1 MKFSKR
7 PTPSGLSIAIAAA
20 IASMAGPVHAQ
31 TSGDGALS
39 DGNGAVASGDYSVAI
54 GTAVTSAGPRSLSF
68 GYASTAAGADSIVL
82 GTSST
87 AQTNAV
93 AVGNTTAA
101 GTNATAMGSAATA
114 AGNGSV
120 AIGTGAVANN
130 SQDVAIGS
138 GSTTGAAHPLSSFG
152 IAGEN
157 YSVAGSTSNGVVSFG
172 APQSPRQLTNV
183 AAGAVSAS
191 SLDAVN
197 GSELYQM
204 GQAVG
209 SLSTSTSQ
217 SVTSLSTAI
226 ANNATGVAAV
236 SSGLATLSTTASQ
249 SLSSLS
255 TGLSSNT
262 ANVTSLSSSAA
273 SSVGS
278 LSTSVAGAGTALASL
293 STGIAQSAT
302 SLSTGLASNTGSIT
316 SLSSSTASGFG
327 SLSTGLSDVGT
338 TVGSLSTSTA
348 AGFSS
353 LSTSTAQ
360 TIGSLSTGT
369 VSAIAT
375 LSTTTS
381 RSISS
386 LSTGLADDGATL
398 SAMQSGLAAG
408 TVGLVQQAGGAG
420 TGAITIGASTGGT
433 VLNVAG
439 DAGARQ
445 VKGVAAGT
453 DATDA
458 VDLQQLQSLAGQT
471 GAIGA
476 SAVSYDDASHTR
488 VTLGASSSPVTLTNL
503 ADASLN
509 ASSTDAV
516 TGRQLY
522 AAQQATNANVGAI
535 AALSTST
542 LAAASSLS
550 TGIASNVVSIASLST
565 STTTALS
572 SLSTGLSSANA
583 GVSALA
589 SSLANGTVGLVQ
601 QSGGAGTGTI
611 TIGASA
617 GGTALDVGGTA
628 GARQIKGVAAGT
640 NATDA
645 VNLQQLQGV
654 TAAMGAVGAG
664 AVSYDDPMHSR
675 VTLGASAGSPVL
687 LTNVA
692 DAALTA
698 TSTDA
703 VSGRQLYTANQAIST
718 YAASIATLSTSTG
731 FAVSSLSSSVANG
744 GATLAALQS
753 GLAAGTIGLV
763 QQAGGSGTSTITIGA
778 STGGTALD
786 IAGTAG
792 ARQVKGVAAGTDA
805 TDAVNL
811 QQLQGVASQAG
822 ALGASAVV
830 YDDASHT
837 RVTLGTAG
845 APVTLTNVADAAL
858 TANSTDAVSG
868 RQLYATNQSVSA
880 LAGQLATGTVGLVQ
894 QRGGS
899 SAGAITI
906 GATTGGTDIDVS
918 GLAGARRIS
927 GVAAGVNTTDA
938 VNVGQLNQV
947 IGTVNTIAG
956 NALSYDDPTKLSV
969 TLGGL
974 GAGAAVTIHN
984 LAPGLLSATSA
995 DAVNGAQLFATNAN
1009 VAANTSAIDALSSRL
1024 GAILP
1029 SRLSQSLPEPG
1040 QGSLKYAAFNSTGAG
1055 SVATGA
1061 DATAIGSNAMAAGDR
1076 SAALGVGAV
1085 AQGSSSIAVG
1095 SAADA
1100 TGANAVA
1107 LGAGSVADR
1116 DDSVSIGNAATGM
1129 TRTLTNVSVGTAPT
1143 DAVNV
1148 QQLNDSVTNLSNRI
1162 EHDRRDANGGIAA
1175 AVAIASLPQAPA
1187 PGKSMVAI
1195 GGGTYGG
1202 QSAMALGIS
1211 TYAGHWILK
1220 ANGSTDTRGT
1230 VAAGVGAGFVW

>member
-1 MKFSKR
+1 
-7 PTPSGLSIAIAAA
+7 
-20 IASMAGPVHAQ
+20 
-31 TSGDGALS
+31 
-39 DGNGAVASGDYSVAI
+39 
-54 GTAVTSAGPRSLSF
+54 
-68 GYASTAAGADSIVL
+68 
-82 GTSST
+82 
-87 AQTNAV
+87 
-93 AVGNTTAA
+93 
-101 GTNATAMGSAATA
+101 
-114 AGNGSV
+114 
-120 AIGTGAVANN
+120 
-130 SQDVAIGS
+130 
-138 GSTTGAAHPLSSFG
+138 
-152 IAGEN
+152 
-157 YSVAGSTSNGVVSFG
+157 
-172 APQSPRQLTNV
+172 
-183 AAGAVSAS
+183 
-191 SLDAVN
+191 
-197 GSELYQM
+197 
-204 GQAVG
+204 
-209 SLSTSTSQ
+209 
-217 SVTSLSTAI
+217 
-226 ANNATGVAAV
+226 
-236 SSGLATLSTTASQ
+236 
-249 SLSSLS
+249 
-255 TGLSSNT
+255 
-262 ANVTSLSSSAA
+262 
-273 SSVGS
+273 
-278 LSTSVAGAGTALASL
+278 
-293 STGIAQSAT
+293 
-302 SLSTGLASNTGSIT
+302 
-316 SLSSSTASGFG
+316 
-327 SLSTGLSDVGT
+327 
-338 TVGSLSTSTA
+338 
-348 AGFSS
+348 
-353 LSTSTAQ
+353 
-360 TIGSLSTGT
+360 
-369 VSAIAT
+369 
-375 LSTTTS
+375 
-381 RSISS
+381 
-386 LSTGLADDGATL
+386 
-398 SAMQSGLAAG
+398 MQSGLAAG

-420 TGAITIGASTGGT
+420 TGAITIGAGTGGT

-439 DAGARQ
+439 NAGARQ

-458 VDLQQLQSLAGQT
+458 VNLQQLQSVAAQTGAIGSSAVVYDDASHTRITFDAAGVPVTLTNLADGSVDAGSTDAVTGRQLYAVQQATNANSGSIAALSTSTQAVTSSLSTGAVNSAALFGSFSTSTAATFSLLSTGLSSTNVTVSSLSSGLVAGTVGLVQQTDGTGGGPIMVGANTGGTSLDVAGTSGPRQVKGVAAGTDGTDAVNLQQLQSVAGQT

-476 SAVSYDDASHTR
+476 SAVSYDDASHTH
-488 VTLGASSSPVTLTNL
+488 VTLGASGSPVTLSNL

-522 AAQQATNANVGAI
+522 AAQQTTNANVGAI

-542 LAAASSLS
+542 LAASTSLS
-550 TGIASNVVSIASLST
+550 TGISSNVVSIASLST

-572 SLSTGLSSANA
+572 SLSTGVSHGLASLSTGLSSANA

-589 SSLANGTVGLVQ
+589 SSLAVGTVGLVQ
-601 QSGGAGTGTI
+601 QSGGAGIGTI
-611 TIGASA
+611 TIGAST

-640 NATDA
+640 SATDA

-654 TAAMGAVGAG
+654 TAAVGAVGAG
-664 AVSYDDPMHSR
+664 AVSYDDPTHSR
-675 VTLGASAGSPVL
+675 VTLGAPSTGSPVL

-692 DAALTA
+692 DAALTT

-718 YAASIATLSTSTG
+718 NAISIATLSTSTG

-763 QQAGGSGTSTITIGA
+763 QQAGGSGAGTIAIGA

-830 YDDASHT
+830 YDDPSHT
-837 RVTLGTAG
+837 RVTFGAAG
-845 APVTLTNVADAAL
+845 APVTLTNVADATL

-880 LAGQLATGTVGLVQ
+880 LAGQLATGTVGIVQ

-906 GATTGGTDIDVS
+906 GAGTGGANIDVS
-918 GLAGARRIS
+918 GLAGARRVS
-927 GVAAGVNTTDA
+927 GVAAGVNVTDA

-956 NALSYDDPTKLSV
+956 NALSYDDPAKLSV

-974 GAGAAVTIHN
+974 GAGAAVTVHN
-984 LAPGLLSATSA
+984 LAPGSLSAASA

-1029 SRLSQSLPEPG
+1029 SRFSQSLPEPG
-1040 QGSLKYAAFNSTGAG
+1040 QGSLKYAAFNSTGGG

-1061 DATAIGSNAMAAGDR
+1061 DATAIGSNAVAIGDR
-1076 SAALGVGAV
+1076 SAALGVGAI
-1085 AQGSSSIAVG
+1085 AQGSGSIAVG
-1095 SAADA
+1095 SGADA

-1116 DDSVSIGNAATGM
+1116 NDSVSIGNAATGM
-1129 TRTLTNVSVGTAPT
+1129 TRTLTNVSAGTAPT

-1148 QQLNDSVTNLSNRI
+1148 QQLNDSATNLSNRI

>member
-1 MKFSKR
+1 M
-7 PTPSGLSIAIAAA
+7 
-20 IASMAGPVHAQ
+20 
-31 TSGDGALS
+31 
-39 DGNGAVASGDYSVAI
+39 
-54 GTAVTSAGPRSLSF
+54 
-68 GYASTAAGADSIVL
+68 
-82 GTSST
+82 
-87 AQTNAV
+87 
-93 AVGNTTAA
+93 
-101 GTNATAMGSAATA
+101 
-114 AGNGSV
+114 
-120 AIGTGAVANN
+120 
-130 SQDVAIGS
+130 
-138 GSTTGAAHPLSSFG
+138 
-152 IAGEN
+152 
-157 YSVAGSTSNGVVSFG
+157 
-172 APQSPRQLTNV
+172 
-183 AAGAVSAS
+183 
-191 SLDAVN
+191 
-197 GSELYQM
+197 
-204 GQAVG
+204 
-209 SLSTSTSQ
+209 
-217 SVTSLSTAI
+217 
-226 ANNATGVAAV
+226 
-236 SSGLATLSTTASQ
+236 
-249 SLSSLS
+249 
-255 TGLSSNT
+255 
-262 ANVTSLSSSAA
+262 
-273 SSVGS
+273 
-278 LSTSVAGAGTALASL
+278 
-293 STGIAQSAT
+293 
-302 SLSTGLASNTGSIT
+302 
-316 SLSSSTASGFG
+316 
-327 SLSTGLSDVGT
+327 
-338 TVGSLSTSTA
+338 
-348 AGFSS
+348 
-353 LSTSTAQ
+353 
-360 TIGSLSTGT
+360 
-369 VSAIAT
+369 
-375 LSTTTS
+375 
-381 RSISS
+381 
-386 LSTGLADDGATL
+386 
-398 SAMQSGLAAG
+398 
-408 TVGLVQQAGGAG
+408 
-420 TGAITIGASTGGT
+420 
-433 VLNVAG
+433 
-439 DAGARQ
+439 
-445 VKGVAAGT
+445 
-453 DATDA
+453 
-458 VDLQQLQSLAGQT
+458 
-471 GAIGA
+471 
-476 SAVSYDDASHTR
+476 
-488 VTLGASSSPVTLTNL
+488 
-503 ADASLN
+503 N

-572 SLSTGLSSANA
+572 SLSTGVSHGLASLSTGLSSANV
-583 GVSALA
+583 GVSAIA
-589 SSLANGTVGLVQ
+589 TSLANGTVGLVQ
-601 QSGGAGTGTI
+601 QSGGAGNDTI
-611 TIGASA
+611 TIGAST
-617 GGTALDVGGTA
+617 GGTALDVDGTA

-640 NATDA
+640 SATDA

-654 TAAMGAVGAG
+654 TAAVGAVGAG

-703 VSGRQLYTANQAIST
+703 VSGRQLYTANQAIS
-718 YAASIATLSTSTG
+718 ANAVSIASLSTSTG
-731 FAVSSLSSSVANG
+731 FAVASLSTSVANG
-744 GATLAALQS
+744 GATIAALQS
-753 GLAAGTIGLV
+753 GLTAGTIGLV
-763 QQAGGSGTSTITIGA
+763 QQAGGAGTGTITIGA
-778 STGGTALD
+778 GTGGTALD
-786 IAGTAG
+786 VAGTAG
-792 ARQVKGVAAGTDA
+792 ARQIKGVAAGTDA
-805 TDAVNL
+805 TDAINL

-837 RVTLGTAG
+837 RVTFGAAG

-858 TANSTDAVSG
+858 TASSTDAVSG

-894 QRGGS
+894 QHGGS

-906 GATTGGTDIDVS
+906 GAGTGGTNIDVS

-927 GVAAGVNTTDA
+927 GVAAGVNATDA

-984 LAPGLLSATSA
+984 LAPGALLATSA

-1009 VAANTSAIDALSSRL
+1009 VAANTSAIDALSARL

-1029 SRLSQSLPEPG
+1029 SRFSQSLPEPG

-1055 SVATGA
+1055 AVATGA
-1061 DATAIGSNAMAAGDR
+1061 DATAIGSNAVATGDR
-1076 SAALGVGAV
+1076 SVALGVGAV
-1085 AQGSSSIAVG
+1085 AQGTGSIAVG
-1095 SAADA
+1095 SGAST

-1116 DDSVSIGNAATGM
+1116 DDSVSIGNSATGT
-1129 TRTLTNVSVGTAPT
+1129 TRTLANVSAGTAPT

>member
-1 MKFSKR
+1 
-7 PTPSGLSIAIAAA
+7 
-20 IASMAGPVHAQ
+20 
-31 TSGDGALS
+31 
-39 DGNGAVASGDYSVAI
+39 
-54 GTAVTSAGPRSLSF
+54 
-68 GYASTAAGADSIVL
+68 ST
-82 GTSST
+82 ST
-87 AQTNAV
+87 AQTV
-93 AVGNTTAA
+93 
-101 GTNATAMGSAATA
+101 
-114 AGNGSV
+114 
-120 AIGTGAVANN
+120 
-130 SQDVAIGS
+130 
-138 GSTTGAAHPLSSFG
+138 
-152 IAGEN
+152 
-157 YSVAGSTSNGVVSFG
+157 
-172 APQSPRQLTNV
+172 
-183 AAGAVSAS
+183 
-191 SLDAVN
+191 
-197 GSELYQM
+197 
-204 GQAVG
+204 
-209 SLSTSTSQ
+209 
-217 SVTSLSTAI
+217 
-226 ANNATGVAAV
+226 
-236 SSGLATLSTTASQ
+236 
-249 SLSSLS
+249 SSLS
-255 TGLSSNT
+255 TG
-262 ANVTSLSSSAA
+262 AA
-273 SSVGS
+273 SAIGS
-278 LSTSVAGAGTALASL
+278 LSTGTAQAV
-293 STGIAQSAT
+293 T
-302 SLSTGLASNTGSIT
+302 SLSTGLASNTASIT
-316 SLSSSTASGFG
+316 SLSSSSASGLG
-327 SLSTGLSDVGT
+327 SLSTGLSDIGT
-338 TVGSLSTSTA
+338 TVASLSTSTA
-348 AGFSS
+348 AGLSS

-420 TGAITIGASTGGT
+420 TGAITIGAGTGGT
-433 VLNVAG
+433 MLNVAG
-439 DAGARQ
+439 NAGARQ

-453 DATDA
+453 DGTDA
-458 VDLQQLQSLAGQT
+458 VNLQQLQSVAGQT

-488 VTLGASSSPVTLTNL
+488 VTLGASGSPVTLTNL

-522 AAQQATNANVGAI
+522 AAQRATNANVGAI

-565 STTTALS
+565 SATTALS
-572 SLSTGLSSANA
+572 SLSTGVSHGLASLSTGLSSANA

-589 SSLANGTVGLVQ
+589 SSLGVGTVGLVQ
-601 QSGGAGTGTI
+601 QSGGASAGTI
-611 TIGASA
+611 TIGGST

-640 NATDA
+640 SATDA

-654 TAAMGAVGAG
+654 TAAVGAVGAG
-664 AVSYDDPMHSR
+664 AVSYDDPTHSR
-675 VTLGASAGSPVL
+675 VTLGVPGTGSPVL

-703 VSGRQLYTANQAIST
+703 VSGRQLYTANQAIS
-718 YAASIATLSTSTG
+718 ANAVSIATLSTSTG
-731 FAVSSLSSSVANG
+731 FAVASLSTSVANG

-753 GLAAGTIGLV
+753 GLTAGTIGLV
-763 QQAGGSGTSTITIGA
+763 QQAGGAGTGTITIGA
-778 STGGTALD
+778 GTGGTALD
-786 IAGTAG
+786 VAGTAG
-792 ARQVKGVAAGTDA
+792 ARQIKGVAAGTDA
-805 TDAVNL
+805 TDAINL
-811 QQLQGVASQAG
+811 QQLQGVVSQAG

-837 RVTLGTAG
+837 RVTFGAAG

-858 TANSTDAVSG
+858 TASSTDAVSG

-894 QRGGS
+894 QHGGS

-906 GATTGGTDIDVS
+906 GAGTGGTNIDVS

-927 GVAAGVNTTDA
+927 GVAAGVNATDA
-938 VNVGQLNQV
+938 ANVGQLNQV

-984 LAPGLLSATSA
+984 LAPGALSATSA

-1009 VAANTSAIDALSSRL
+1009 VAANTSAIDALSARL

-1029 SRLSQSLPEPG
+1029 SRFSQSLPEPG

-1061 DATAIGSNAMAAGDR
+1061 DATAIGSNAVATGDR
-1076 SAALGVGAV
+1076 SVALGVGAV
-1085 AQGSSSIAVG
+1085 AQGSGSIAVG
-1095 SAADA
+1095 SGAST

-1116 DDSVSIGNAATGM
+1116 DDSVSIGNSATGT
-1129 TRTLTNVSVGTAPT
+1129 TRTLANVSAGTAPT

>member
-1 MKFSKR
+1 
-7 PTPSGLSIAIAAA
+7 
-20 IASMAGPVHAQ
+20 
-31 TSGDGALS
+31 
-39 DGNGAVASGDYSVAI
+39 
-54 GTAVTSAGPRSLSF
+54 
-68 GYASTAAGADSIVL
+68 
-82 GTSST
+82 
-87 AQTNAV
+87 
-93 AVGNTTAA
+93 
-101 GTNATAMGSAATA
+101 
-114 AGNGSV
+114 
-120 AIGTGAVANN
+120 
-130 SQDVAIGS
+130 
-138 GSTTGAAHPLSSFG
+138 
-152 IAGEN
+152 
-157 YSVAGSTSNGVVSFG
+157 
-172 APQSPRQLTNV
+172 
-183 AAGAVSAS
+183 
-191 SLDAVN
+191 
-197 GSELYQM
+197 
-204 GQAVG
+204 
-209 SLSTSTSQ
+209 
-217 SVTSLSTAI
+217 
-226 ANNATGVAAV
+226 
-236 SSGLATLSTTASQ
+236 
-249 SLSSLS
+249 
-255 TGLSSNT
+255 
-262 ANVTSLSSSAA
+262 
-273 SSVGS
+273 
-278 LSTSVAGAGTALASL
+278 
-293 STGIAQSAT
+293 
-302 SLSTGLASNTGSIT
+302 
-316 SLSSSTASGFG
+316 
-327 SLSTGLSDVGT
+327 
-338 TVGSLSTSTA
+338 TA
-348 AGFSS
+348 AGFVS

-360 TIGSLSTGT
+360 TIGSLSTST
-369 VSAIAT
+369 ASAIAT

-386 LSTGLADDGATL
+386 LSTGLAGDGATL
-398 SAMQSGLAAG
+398 SAMQSALAAG

-439 DAGARQ
+439 NAGARQ

-458 VDLQQLQSLAGQT
+458 VDLQQLQSVAAQTGAIGSSAVVYDDVSHTSITFGAVGVPVTLTNLADGSVNAGSTDAVNGRQLYAAQQATNANSGAIAALSTSTQAVTSSLSTGAVNSAALFGSFSSSTAATFSLLSTGLSATNESVSSLTSSLVAGTVGLVQQTGGTGSGRIMVGANTGGTALDVAGTSGPRQVEGVAAGIDGTDAVNLQQLQSVAGQT

-476 SAVSYDDASHTR
+476 SAVSYDGASHTR
-488 VTLGASSSPVTLTNL
+488 VTLGASGSPVTLTNL

-572 SLSTGLSSANA
+572 SLSTGVSHGLASLSTGLSSANA
-583 GVSALA
+583 GISALA
-589 SSLANGTVGLVQ
+589 SSLAVGTVGLVQ
-601 QSGGAGTGTI
+601 QSGGASTGTI
-611 TIGASA
+611 TVGAGT
-617 GGTALDVGGTA
+617 GGIALDVGGTA

-654 TAAMGAVGAG
+654 TAAVGAVGDG
-664 AVSYDDPMHSR
+664 AVSYDDSTHSR
-675 VTLGASAGSPVL
+675 VTLGAPGVGSPVV

-703 VSGRQLYTANQAIST
+703 VSGRQLYTANQAIS
-718 YAASIATLSTSTG
+718 ANAVSIAMLSTSTG
-731 FAVSSLSSSVANG
+731 LAVSSLSTGVANG

-763 QQAGGSGTSTITIGA
+763 QQASGSSTGTITVGA
-778 STGGTALD
+778 STGGTAFD

-811 QQLQGVASQAG
+811 QQLQGVASQAS
-822 ALGASAVV
+822 ALGASAVA

-837 RVTLGTAG
+837 RVTFGTAG
-845 APVTLTNVADAAL
+845 APVALTNVADAAL

-906 GATTGGTDIDVS
+906 GAGTGGTNIDVS
-918 GLAGARRIS
+918 GLAGARRVS
-927 GVAAGVNTTDA
+927 GVAAGVNVTDA

-956 NALSYDDPTKLSV
+956 NALSYDDLTKLSV

-974 GAGAAVTIHN
+974 GAGVAVTIHN
-984 LAPGLLSATSA
+984 LAPGALSATSA

-1009 VAANTSAIDALSSRL
+1009 VAANTSAIDVLSARL

-1029 SRLSQSLPEPG
+1029 SRFSQSLPEPG

-1055 SVATGA
+1055 SVATGT
-1061 DATAIGSNAMAAGDR
+1061 DATAIGSNAVATGDR
-1076 SAALGVGAV
+1076 SVALGVGAV
-1085 AQGSSSIAVG
+1085 AQGSGSIAVG
-1095 SAADA
+1095 SGAST

-1116 DDSVSIGNAATGM
+1116 DDSVSIGNSATGT
-1129 TRTLTNVSVGTAPT
+1129 TRTLTNVSAGTAPT

-1148 QQLNDSVTNLSNRI
+1148 QQLNDTVTNLSNRI

>member
-1 MKFSKR
+1 MW
-7 PTPSGLSIAIAAA
+7 
-20 IASMAGPVHAQ
+20 
-31 TSGDGALS
+31 
-39 DGNGAVASGDYSVAI
+39 I
-54 GTAVTSAGPRSLSF
+54 GVRT
-68 GYASTAAGADSIVL
+68 D
-82 GTSST
+82 
-87 AQTNAV
+87 
-93 AVGNTTAA
+93 
-101 GTNATAMGSAATA
+101 
-114 AGNGSV
+114 
-120 AIGTGAVANN
+120 
-130 SQDVAIGS
+130 
-138 GSTTGAAHPLSSFG
+138 
-152 IAGEN
+152 
-157 YSVAGSTSNGVVSFG
+157 
-172 APQSPRQLTNV
+172 
-183 AAGAVSAS
+183 
-191 SLDAVN
+191 
-197 GSELYQM
+197 
-204 GQAVG
+204 
-209 SLSTSTSQ
+209 
-217 SVTSLSTAI
+217 
-226 ANNATGVAAV
+226 
-236 SSGLATLSTTASQ
+236 LAE
-249 SLSSLS
+249 
-255 TGLSSNT
+255 
-262 ANVTSLSSSAA
+262 
-273 SSVGS
+273 
-278 LSTSVAGAGTALASL
+278 
-293 STGIAQSAT
+293 
-302 SLSTGLASNTGSIT
+302 
-316 SLSSSTASGFG
+316 
-327 SLSTGLSDVGT
+327 
-338 TVGSLSTSTA
+338 
-348 AGFSS
+348 
-353 LSTSTAQ
+353 
-360 TIGSLSTGT
+360 
-369 VSAIAT
+369 
-375 LSTTTS
+375 
-381 RSISS
+381 
-386 LSTGLADDGATL
+386 
-398 SAMQSGLAAG
+398 
-408 TVGLVQQAGGAG
+408 
-420 TGAITIGASTGGT
+420 
-433 VLNVAG
+433 
-439 DAGARQ
+439 
-445 VKGVAAGT
+445 
-453 DATDA
+453 
-458 VDLQQLQSLAGQT
+458 
-471 GAIGA
+471 
-476 SAVSYDDASHTR
+476 
-488 VTLGASSSPVTLTNL
+488 
-503 ADASLN
+503 ASLN

-572 SLSTGLSSANA
+572 SLSTGVSHGLASLSTGLSSANV
-583 GVSALA
+583 GVSAIA
-589 SSLANGTVGLVQ
+589 TSLANGTVGLVQ
-601 QSGGAGTGTI
+601 QSGGAGNDTI
-611 TIGASA
+611 TIGAST
-617 GGTALDVGGTA
+617 GGTALDVDGTA

-640 NATDA
+640 SATDA

-654 TAAMGAVGAG
+654 TAAVGAVGAG

-703 VSGRQLYTANQAIST
+703 VSGRQLYTANQAIS
-718 YAASIATLSTSTG
+718 ANAVSIASLSTSTG
-731 FAVSSLSSSVANG
+731 FAVASLSTSVANG
-744 GATLAALQS
+744 GATIAALQS
-753 GLAAGTIGLV
+753 GLTAGTIGLV
-763 QQAGGSGTSTITIGA
+763 QQAGGAGTGTITIGA
-778 STGGTALD
+778 GTGGTALD
-786 IAGTAG
+786 VAGTAG
-792 ARQVKGVAAGTDA
+792 ARQIKGVAAGTDA
-805 TDAVNL
+805 TDAINL

-837 RVTLGTAG
+837 RVTFGAAG

-858 TANSTDAVSG
+858 TASSTDAVSG

-894 QRGGS
+894 QHGGS

-906 GATTGGTDIDVS
+906 GAGTGGTNIDVS

-927 GVAAGVNTTDA
+927 GVAAGVNATDA

-984 LAPGLLSATSA
+984 LAPGALLATSA

-1009 VAANTSAIDALSSRL
+1009 VAANTSAIDALSARL

-1029 SRLSQSLPEPG
+1029 SRFSQSLPEPG

-1055 SVATGA
+1055 AVATGA
-1061 DATAIGSNAMAAGDR
+1061 DATAIGSNAVATGDR
-1076 SAALGVGAV
+1076 SVALGVGAV
-1085 AQGSSSIAVG
+1085 AQGTGSIAVG
-1095 SAADA
+1095 SGAST

-1116 DDSVSIGNAATGM
+1116 DDSVSIGNSATGT
-1129 TRTLTNVSVGTAPT
+1129 TRTLANVSAGTAPT

>member
-1 MKFSKR
+1 S
-7 PTPSGLSIAIAAA
+7 
-20 IASMAGPVHAQ
+20 
-31 TSGDGALS
+31 
-39 DGNGAVASGDYSVAI
+39 
-54 GTAVTSAGPRSLSF
+54 
-68 GYASTAAGADSIVL
+68 
-82 GTSST
+82 
-87 AQTNAV
+87 
-93 AVGNTTAA
+93 
-101 GTNATAMGSAATA
+101 
-114 AGNGSV
+114 
-120 AIGTGAVANN
+120 
-130 SQDVAIGS
+130 
-138 GSTTGAAHPLSSFG
+138 
-152 IAGEN
+152 
-157 YSVAGSTSNGVVSFG
+157 
-172 APQSPRQLTNV
+172 
-183 AAGAVSAS
+183 
-191 SLDAVN
+191 
-197 GSELYQM
+197 
-204 GQAVG
+204 
-209 SLSTSTSQ
+209 SLSTSTAQ
-217 SVTSLSTAI
+217 TV
-226 ANNATGVAAV
+226 
-236 SSGLATLSTTASQ
+236 
-249 SLSSLS
+249 SSLS
-255 TGLSSNT
+255 TG
-262 ANVTSLSSSAA
+262 AA
-273 SSVGS
+273 SAIGS
-278 LSTSVAGAGTALASL
+278 LSTGTAQAV
-293 STGIAQSAT
+293 T
-302 SLSTGLASNTGSIT
+302 SLSTGLASNTASIT
-316 SLSSSTASGFG
+316 SLSSSSASGLG
-327 SLSTGLSDVGT
+327 SLSTGLSDIGT
-338 TVGSLSTSTA
+338 TVASLSTSTA
-348 AGFSS
+348 AGLSS

-369 VSAIAT
+369 ASAIAT

-420 TGAITIGASTGGT
+420 AGAITIGAGTGGT

-439 DAGARQ
+439 NAGARQ

-458 VDLQQLQSLAGQT
+458 VDLQQLQSVAGQT

-572 SLSTGLSSANA
+572 SLSTGVSHGLASLSTGLSSANV
-583 GVSALA
+583 GVSAIA
-589 SSLANGTVGLVQ
+589 TSLANGTVGLVQ
-601 QSGGAGTGTI
+601 QSGGAGNDTI
-611 TIGASA
+611 TIGAST
-617 GGTALDVGGTA
+617 GGTALDVDGTA

-640 NATDA
+640 SATDA

-654 TAAMGAVGAG
+654 TAAVGAVGAG

-703 VSGRQLYTANQAIST
+703 VSGRQLYTANQAIS
-718 YAASIATLSTSTG
+718 ANAVSIATLSTSTG
-731 FAVSSLSSSVANG
+731 FAVASLSTSVANG
-744 GATLAALQS
+744 GATIAALQS
-753 GLAAGTIGLV
+753 GLTAGTIGLV
-763 QQAGGSGTSTITIGA
+763 QQAGGAGTGTITIGA
-778 STGGTALD
+778 GTGGTALD
-786 IAGTAG
+786 VAGTAG
-792 ARQVKGVAAGTDA
+792 ARQIKGVAAGTDA
-805 TDAVNL
+805 TDAINL

-837 RVTLGTAG
+837 RVTFGAAG

-858 TANSTDAVSG
+858 TASSTDAVSG

-894 QRGGS
+894 QHGGS

-906 GATTGGTDIDVS
+906 GAGTGGTNIDVS

-927 GVAAGVNTTDA
+927 GVAAGVNATDA

-984 LAPGLLSATSA
+984 LAPGALLATSA

-1009 VAANTSAIDALSSRL
+1009 VAANTSAIDALSARL

-1029 SRLSQSLPEPG
+1029 SRFSQSLPEPG

-1055 SVATGA
+1055 AVATGA
-1061 DATAIGSNAMAAGDR
+1061 DATAIGSNAVATGDR
-1076 SAALGVGAV
+1076 SVALGVGAV
-1085 AQGSSSIAVG
+1085 AQGTGSIAVG
-1095 SAADA
+1095 SGAST

-1116 DDSVSIGNAATGM
+1116 DDSVSIGNSATGT
-1129 TRTLTNVSVGTAPT
+1129 TRTLANVSAGTAPT

-1220 ANGSTDTRGT
+1220 ANGATDTRGT